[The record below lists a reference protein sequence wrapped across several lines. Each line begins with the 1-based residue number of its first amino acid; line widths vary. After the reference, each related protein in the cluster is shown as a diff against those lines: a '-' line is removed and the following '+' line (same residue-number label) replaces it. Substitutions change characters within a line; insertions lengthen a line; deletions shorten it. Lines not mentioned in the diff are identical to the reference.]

1 MGDCLPLSVFFF
13 DPSVAPLA
21 TVPLGFLFSVNLL
34 GFFSPPGVL
43 RVSPESK
50 DRFPWAMAFLFPE
63 GRLVAPD
70 SSFGGDEGPVTPTP
84 GCTGALPAELSLSDS
99 PGPDPGSGIP
109 ATGPDEGGG
118 GPNSPGLSAAPPGP
132 S

>member
-1 MGDCLPLSVFFF
+1 M
-13 DPSVAPLA
+13 APLVVV
-21 TVPLGFLFSVNLL
+21 TLGLLLSVNLL
-34 GFFSPPGVL
+34 GFFPPPGVL
-43 RVSPESK
+43 KVSPESK
-50 DRFPWAMAFLFPE
+50 DRFPWAVAFLFPE

-70 SSFGGDEGPVTPTP
+70 SSFGGNKGLVTTTL

-99 PGPDPGSGIP
+99 PGPDPGSGFP

-118 GPNSPGLSAAPPGP
+118 GPNSPGLSVAPPGP